1 MLVMLK
7 NSGAW
12 EMLSN
17 IFYVKTATFI
27 KTITNFV
34 PVVAPQL
41 YVDWV
46 KEKVQEESMRMLVTS
61 DPTFV
66 YHSYTLDA
74 TDMIFQQANRP
85 AGIRR
90 KRSHTT
96 VPSTNFTATK
106 SSKTDKDR
114 MLLDTGLLSAEY
126 PDEWAVFA
134 GKGRT
139 TECGHLE
146 RSNHRRELVWKVC
159 RLWRICADK
168 YRWAE
173 DFYDDIFQTCAA
185 LTKYH
190 IGFYRLRATN
200 GEEYNQRQS
209 RLIAIGR
216 EKQKKWRLAQER
228 YRERRRLRQRM
239 SLDSR
244 Q

>member
-61 DPTFV
+61 DPT
-66 YHSYTLDA
+66 S
-74 TDMIFQQANRP
+74 
-85 AGIRR
+85 
-90 KRSHTT
+90 
-96 VPSTNFTATK
+96 
-106 SSKTDKDR
+106 
-114 MLLDTGLLSAEY
+114 
-126 PDEWAVFA
+126 
-134 GKGRT
+134 RT

>member
-61 DPTFV
+61 DPTAQHKLYGYKV
-66 YHSYTLDA
+66 EANEALHHA
-74 TDMIFQQANRP
+74 TR
-85 AGIRR
+85 
-90 KRSHTT
+90 
-96 VPSTNFTATK
+96 
-106 SSKTDKDR
+106 SKTDKDR

-134 GKGRT
+134 GKGYQGAKQHVCCINPTKDTNLSAAVAQQNADISSDRIIVENWFGKFVGYGVFAPTSTAGRRT
-139 TECGHLE
+139 STMTSS
-146 RSNHRRELVWKVC
+146 RPV
-159 RLWRICADK
+159 
-168 YRWAE
+168 
-173 DFYDDIFQTCAA
+173 
-185 LTKYH
+185 
-190 IGFYRLRATN
+190 
-200 GEEYNQRQS
+200 QR
-209 RLIAIGR
+209 
-216 EKQKKWRLAQER
+216 
-228 YRERRRLRQRM
+228 
-239 SLDSR
+239 
-244 Q
+244 

>member
-61 DPTFV
+61 DPTAQHKLYGYKV
-66 YHSYTLDA
+66 EANEALHHA
-74 TDMIFQQANRP
+74 TR
-85 AGIRR
+85 
-90 KRSHTT
+90 
-96 VPSTNFTATK
+96 
-106 SSKTDKDR
+106 SKTDKDR